1 MTFICRYIRTV
12 LIILLIPIA
21 VSFCASKN
29 YLIVNYQLPAESAEL
44 KETRVALRV
53 KDIRENPNI
62 VTKSAKKAL
71 KNFPEHF
78 VLYVAKENKDY
89 ELQGAFGLS
98 SMIRKIFRHRLENAG
113 VQVVTEED
121 FEESIVEIV
130 LKEFKLDLQ
139 NRKWIIKMSYQA
151 NLIKQNRAVA
161 GEMVSGS
168 AEQLRV
174 ISGKNAEVVIGELV
188 TDMVNRLNLN
198 ELLQA
203 AGT

>member
-1 MTFICRYIRTV
+1 